1 MQSLNLSQV
10 QFTNQSDVVNP
21 GTEIFNPKFFYVDTF
36 KGNDQIIGTGN
47 LTGDFALSA
56 FVASAANGGTAI
68 ANANLSGKAT
78 LAVDAMKNEGTIYTN
93 DGNDIVKGSATAKI
107 AATAATMSQVIAIA
121 NSANASAIASAFA
134 NLNIK
139 ATAEGIDNSGG
150 WINSGKGSD
159 TIEGNL
165 IGSVA
170 AVAMAT
176 ADASAIV
183 DAICKAPMSEGLTA
197 FAYAIATSL
206 AQATI
211 SATAIKNAGGIIT
224 CDKGKDTIS
233 ASATSSA
240 GAFAGVYGSS
250 FASATP
256 ENQALAMA
264 VANASAKAY
273 DQAIAIDNKWGV
285 IVTGTGD
292 DTIEATAKASNKA
305 IAIDNVTGSITTG
318 DGKDTII
325 AQATGANSYGIVG
338 GFVDMGK
345 GDDRLL
351 ASNFAGG
358 VTIQMG
364 EGKDFVQGFGNATVD
379 GGKESDILSLG
390 SYNRNSFKITFGA
403 NNGANFQLD
412 GITMTTT
419 GFEQFQFAGGVTYT
433 YNQLI
438 AA

>member
-1 MQSLNLSQV
+1 MKKPLKKWVKEAVTKVGSSVWDGAQAVWQKLSG
-10 QFTNQSDVVNP
+10 SSALRAC
-21 GTEIFNPKFFYVDTF
+21 GI
-36 KGNDQIIGTGN
+36 
-47 LTGDFALSA
+47 GDFALGA
-56 FVASAANGGTAI
+56 FVGAAAQKGNAIASAD
-68 ANANLSGKAT
+68 LSGKAT
-78 LAVDAMKNEGTIYTN
+78 VAVDGIKNQGTINTN
-93 DGNDIVKGSATAKI
+93 QGRDIVRGTGTANI
-107 AATAATMSQVIAIA
+107 AATAQTVSQAIAIA
-121 NSANASAIASAFA
+121 QKTNASAIAKAFA
-134 NLNIK
+134 DVNIK

-150 WINSGKGSD
+150 QINSGQGND
-159 TIEGNL
+159 TVDGDT

-211 SATAIKNAGGIIT
+211 GATGIKNMGGIIT
-224 CDKGKDTIS
+224 SGKGKDTLS

-240 GAFAGVYGSS
+240 ATFASVYGSS

-256 ENQALAMA
+256 GNQALAMA
-264 VANASAKAY
+264 VVNATAKAS

-285 IVTGTGD
+285 IRTGTEN
-292 DTIEATAKASNKA
+292 DTINATAKASNKA

-318 DGKDTII
+318 DGNDTIS
-325 AQATGANSYGIVG
+325 AQATGANSYGIFG
-338 GFVDMGK
+338 GFIDMGK

-358 VTIQMG
+358 VNINMG
-364 EGKDFVQGFGNATVD
+364 EGKDFVQGFGNAIVD

-390 SYNRNSFKITFGA
+390 SYNKDSFKIGFGA